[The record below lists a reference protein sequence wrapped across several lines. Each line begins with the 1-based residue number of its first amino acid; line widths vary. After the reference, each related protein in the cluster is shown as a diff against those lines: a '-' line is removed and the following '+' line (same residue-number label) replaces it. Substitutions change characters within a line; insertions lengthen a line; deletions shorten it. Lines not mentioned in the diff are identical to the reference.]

1 MIAARRVFLGMLTVA
16 GTWGTAGAIQERQ
29 PEVRARIRGES
40 PLLERIRIATTR
52 RARLGVVVDLAA
64 SPSDSIGA
72 TIQSVTPGGPSAK
85 AGIKAGDL
93 ITRLDGQALV
103 GTSSEGRK
111 AAEGESLPGLR
122 LVEIASQLKANQTV
136 SVEYRRDGTRHTTS
150 LVTGDEPFTVFETPE
165 GQLRFAFP
173 KGELELAP
181 GFGLGTGP
189 SAFTLAVGPLMNLQL
204 APINPELGTYF
215 GTTEGVLVIDVPKE
229 TTLGVKPG
237 DVILTVDGRKV
248 AGPSSL
254 FRILRSYDAG
264 DTFKLEIMRNKSRA
278 TVTGQME
285 KGREF

>member
-1 MIAARRVFLGMLTVA
+1 
-16 GTWGTAGAIQERQ
+16 
-29 PEVRARIRGES
+29 
-40 PLLERIRIATTR
+40 
-52 RARLGVVVDLAA
+52 VDLAA
-64 SPSDSIGA
+64 SPSDSVGA
-72 TIQSVTPGGPSAK
+72 TIQSVTPGGPAAK

-103 GTSSEGRK
+103 GTATEGRK
-111 AAEGESLPGLR
+111 AAEDESMPGLR

-150 LVTGDEPFTVFETPE
+150 LVTGDEPFTVFEAPE
-165 GQLRFAFP
+165 GQLRFALP
-173 KGELELAP
+173 KMELERFP
-181 GFGLGTGP
+181 GGFALGTGP
-189 SAFTLAVGPLMNLQL
+189 GAFTFTMNGNLMNLQL

-254 FRILRSYDAG
+254 LRILRSYDAG
-264 DTFKLEIMRNKSRA
+264 DSFKLEIMRNKSRT